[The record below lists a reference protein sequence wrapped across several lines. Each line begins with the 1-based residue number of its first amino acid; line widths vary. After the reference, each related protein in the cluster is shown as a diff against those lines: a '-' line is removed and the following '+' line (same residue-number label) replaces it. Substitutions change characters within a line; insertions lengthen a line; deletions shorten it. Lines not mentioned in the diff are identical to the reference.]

1 MSRLEGKTAFVTGAA
16 GGIGRAICRR
26 YIEEGA
32 RVVAAD
38 IDKDAVNDCL
48 AEASAGDHGL
58 ALVCDITNP
67 DEVKRAIAATVE
79 RFGALHILCNVAGG
93 SSPADGRV
101 TEAPD
106 EEFWRVIKLD
116 LYGTFLCC
124 KYAIPEIALAGGGSV
139 INMSSMAA
147 LMALT
152 ERDCYTAAKGGVASM
167 TRSMAVEYAPDN
179 IRVNAIAPGLVLTP
193 RAERIMKDRKE
204 IQLLAGIHLLG
215 PCQPLDIAQMA
226 VYLGSDEARVVTGQV
241 LSVDSGVTIHGG
253 AQ

>member
-1 MSRLEGKTAFVTGAA
+1 MGRLEGKVAFVTGAA
-16 GGIGRAICRR
+16 GGIGRAVCQRF
-26 YIEEGA
+26 IEEGA
-32 RVVAAD
+32 RVVALD
-38 IDKDAVNDCL
+38 INEQAVQEVLQDAG
-48 AEASAGDHGL
+48 AADHGL
-58 ALVCDITNP
+58 ALTCDITDP
-67 DEVKRAIAATVE
+67 DSVK
-79 RFGALHILCNVAGG
+79 GALAKTIEQFARLDILCNIAGG
-93 SSPADGRV
+93 SSTADGRV

-124 KYAIPEIALAGGGSV
+124 KHGIPLISKGGGGSV

-167 TRSMAVEYAPDN
+167 TRSMAVEYAPEK
-179 IRVNAIAPGLVLTP
+179 IRVNAIAPGLVMTP
-193 RAERIMKDRKE
+193 RAERIMAEREE
-204 IQLLAGIHLLG
+204 IRRLADIHLLG
-215 PCQPLDIAQMA
+215 PCTPLDIADMA
-226 VYLGSDEARVVTGQV
+226 VYLASNESRVVTGQV

>member
-1 MSRLEGKTAFVTGAA
+1 MSRLEGKTAFITGAA

-32 RVVAAD
+32 RIVAAD
-38 IDKDAVNDCL
+38 IDVNAINDCL
-48 AEASAGDHGL
+48 AEAKAGEHGL
-58 ALVCDITNP
+58 AQLCDVTDP
-67 DEVKRAIAATVE
+67 ESVKGAIAATVE
-79 RFGALHILCNVAGG
+79 RFGPLHILCNIAGG
-93 SSPADGRV
+93 SSPEDGRV

-124 KYAIPEIALAGGGSV
+124 KYAIPEIARAGGGSI

-167 TRSMAVEYAPDN
+167 TRSMAVEYAPDM
-179 IRVNAIAPGLVLTP
+179 IRVNAIAPGLVMTP
-193 RAERIMKDRKE
+193 RAERIMKEREE
-204 IQLLAGIHLLG
+204 IRLLAGIHLLG
-215 PCQPLDIAQMA
+215 TCEPIDIAQMA
-226 VYLGSDEARVVTGQV
+226 VYLGADESRVVTGQIM
-241 LSVDSGVTIHGG
+241 SVDSGVTIHGG

>member
-1 MSRLEGKTAFVTGAA
+1 MARLAGKVAFITGAA
-16 GGIGRAICRR
+16 GGIGRAVCRR

-32 RVVAAD
+32 RIVAAD
-38 IDKDAVNDCL
+38 ISADSVEETL
-48 AEASAGDHGL
+48 AEAEAGDNGL
-58 ALVCDITNP
+58 GLVCDITDP
-67 DEVKRAIAATVE
+67 DSVKAGIARTIE
-79 RFGALHILCNVAGG
+79 RFGRLDTLCNIAGG
-93 SSPADGRV
+93 SSRADGRV

-124 KYAIPEIALAGGGSV
+124 KYAIPEIARAGGGSV

-167 TRSMAVEYAPDN
+167 TRSMAVEYAPDR

-193 RAERIMKDRKE
+193 RAERIMAEREE
-204 IQLLAGIHLLG
+204 IRLLADIHLLG
-215 PCQPLDIAQMA
+215 PCQPIDIAEMA
-226 VYLGSDEARVVTGQV
+226 VYLAAEESRVVTGQV